1 MMAPMSDPNQLTQFF
16 NLTPDAVLAGVD
28 SAGFRTT
35 GEYLQLNSYE
45 NRVFDVRLEP
55 GEIAERLIVKYYRP
69 QRWNRQALLEEHFF
83 LEELKSQGIPAVAPM
98 PQANQET
105 LSSYRGI
112 YLAVFPKA
120 IGRMPQEMSLADL
133 NQVGRLLARLHNIGE
148 QQESKARPTLNVETY
163 GWPALEI
170 LKSWV
175 APEMWSRYETA
186 AITILEYLEDH
197 LNEDQFFRIHGDC
210 HRGNLLQQDTREG
223 DRGFFFVDFD
233 DFCTGP
239 AAQDFWMLLSGDP
252 ETLAEEKEALLSG
265 YEELR
270 HFPPEQHQLL
280 MPLRGLRII
289 HYGAWIARRWSDPS
303 FPQIFPDYE
312 TYTYWAEETEALERI
327 AWSL

>member
-1 MMAPMSDPNQLTQFF
+1 MMAAMSDTSQLTEFF
-16 NLTPDAVLAGVD
+16 NLTPDVVLAGVEA
-28 SAGFRTT
+28 AGFMTT

-45 NRVFDVRLEP
+45 NRVFDVRLEA
-55 GEIAERLIVKYYRP
+55 ESVAERLIVKYYRP
-69 QRWNRQALLEEHFF
+69 QRWNRHALLEEHFF

-98 PQANQET
+98 LQANKET
-105 LSSYRGI
+105 LSSYRGMFM
-112 YLAVFPKA
+112 AVFPKA
-120 IGRMPQEMSLADL
+120 IGRMPQEMSLTDL
-133 NQVGRLLARLHNIGE
+133 NQIGRLLARLHNVGE
-148 QQESKARPTLNVETY
+148 QQESKARPMLNVETY

-175 APEMWSRYETA
+175 APEMWTRYEKA
-186 AITILEYLEDH
+186 AITILEYLEDTID
-197 LNEDQFFRIHGDC
+197 EDQFFRIHGDC
-210 HRGNLLQQDTREG
+210 HRGNILQQDTKEG

-252 ETLAEEKEALLSG
+252 DTLQEEKDALLSG

-270 HFPPEQHQLL
+270 HFPKSQHELL

-289 HYGAWIARRWSDPS
+289 HYGAWIARRWTDPS
-303 FPQIFPDYE
+303 FPQIFPNYE